1 MKTVKRR
8 LGGRIRSAQTRI
20 VVSAVKKRNKYTWA
34 LRTLGALAVWLG
46 LVAFGP
52 QFRMQRF
59 AEMLSTHA
67 QIPVQVPTKPA
78 SPAQQKEIPEV
89 GGVKKVNVNLVRLYV
104 TVRDKHGAIV
114 TNLQKS
120 DFKVYED
127 GVEQKISF
135 FSKDMT
141 DPITLA
147 MMIDTSGSE
156 EYMLNAE
163 KSTASRFLR
172 DILKKDDL
180 ATVISFDS
188 NVNLLADFTDNQDLL
203 QAAVDKATI
212 NVPVALGP
220 TSLNLPGTVL
230 YDAIVQVCSGQLPS
244 EAGRKALIITTDAED
259 EGSTNS
265 LKNAIE
271 AAQQANAVIHVL
283 LIADRGGFFAR
294 GALYGGGSVAHEMA
308 EETGGRLINV
318 RNDNDLDKA
327 FDQIS
332 EELRS
337 QYIVAYYP
345 ANQTANGA
353 YRKVKVAT
361 TTQGL
366 KVLTREGYY
375 APTRSSE

>member
-1 MKTVKRR
+1 M
-8 LGGRIRSAQTRI
+8 
-20 VVSAVKKRNKYTWA
+20 KKRNNFTRV
-34 LRTLGALAVWLG
+34 LRTLGALAALLT

-52 QFRMQRF
+52 HFRMQRF
-59 AEMLSTHA
+59 ATVLSA
-67 QIPVQVPTKPA
+67 YAAPFQIPVQIPPKKPEE
-78 SPAQQKEIPEV
+78 QREIPQV
-89 GGVKKVNVNLVRLYV
+89 GGTTKVNVNLVRLYV

-114 TNLQKS
+114 TNLQKD

-127 GVEQKISF
+127 GTEQKIAF

-163 KSTASRFLR
+163 KATASRFLR

-188 NVNLLADFTDNQDLL
+188 NVNMLADFSDDQQVL
-203 QAAVDKATI
+203 QSAIEKAEI
-212 NVPVALGP
+212 NVPVAMGP

-230 YDAIVQVCSGQLPS
+230 YDAIDQVCAGQLPS

-259 EGSTNS
+259 EGSTQTLRS
-265 LKNAIE
+265 AIE

-294 GALYGGGSVAHEMA
+294 GALYSGSSVAHEMA
-308 EETGGRLINV
+308 DQTGGRVISV
-318 RNDNDLDKA
+318 RNNDDLDKA

-345 ANQTANGA
+345 ANAAANGA
-353 YRKVKVAT
+353 YRKIKVT

-375 APTRSSE
+375 APTHASE

>member
-1 MKTVKRR
+1 M
-8 LGGRIRSAQTRI
+8 
-20 VVSAVKKRNKYTWA
+20 KKRNNYTPA
-34 LRTLGALAVWLG
+34 LRTLGALAGCLA
-46 LVAFGP
+46 LAAFGP

-59 AEMLSTHA
+59 AEVLSAHA
-67 QIPVQVPTKPA
+67 QIPVQIPTKQP
-78 SPAQQKEIPEV
+78 PGQQKEIPQV
-89 GGVKKVNVNLVRLYV
+89 GGTTKINVNLVRLYV

-114 TNLQKS
+114 TNLDKN

-127 GVEQKISF
+127 GTEQKIAF

-156 EYMLNAE
+156 EYMLDAE
-163 KSTASRFLR
+163 KATASRFLR

-188 NVNLLADFTDNQDLL
+188 NVNLLADFTDNQEEL
-203 QAAVDKATI
+203 QSAIDKATI

-220 TSLNLPGTVL
+220 TNANLPGTVL
-230 YDAIVQVCSGQLPS
+230 YDAISQVCSGQLPT

-259 EGSTNS
+259 EGSQQT
-265 LKNAIE
+265 LKGAVE
-271 AAQQANAVIHVL
+271 SAQEANAVIHVL

-294 GALYGGGSVAHEMA
+294 GGFYSGDMAAHEMA
-308 EETGGRLINV
+308 EQTGGRVIAV
-318 RNDNDLDKA
+318 RNNNDLDKA

-345 ANQTANGA
+345 ANQAANGA
-353 YRKVKVAT
+353 YRKIKVET
-361 TTQGL
+361 TQQGL

-375 APTRSSE
+375 APNRASE